1 MPRYRISEAAKTV
14 EMTAD
19 TLRYYERRGLLPP
32 VARDVGGV
40 RIYEDK
46 DISRLR
52 FIRRAQRMNFT
63 LDEIGHLLQMRED
76 PQHVRNDVR
85 ELTQRKLLEIEH
97 NLEDLTVLRNE
108 LQLLVNLCRAAED
121 GCPILEKI
129 EER

>member
-1 MPRYRISEAAKTV
+1 
-14 EMTAD
+14 
-19 TLRYYERRGLLPP
+19 LLPP

>member
-1 MPRYRISEAAKTV
+1 
-14 EMTAD
+14 
-19 TLRYYERRGLLPP
+19 
-32 VARDVGGV
+32 
-40 RIYEDK
+40 
-46 DISRLR
+46 
-52 FIRRAQRMNFT
+52 MNFT